1 MSTIKTVE
9 ITVLVQ
15 QETNMLT
22 IGYSTK
28 KIDPEFREYIEKS
41 CGLKGVE
48 VIPFENPGTHSLT
61 ESYNIILEK
70 STNDIVVLCHDDIY
84 FEKGNWGNKV
94 LKHFKRNPEYG
105 IIGVAG
111 SKFMPKSGMWWE
123 IPTEMY
129 GVVNHEHEGK
139 KWTSKYSEPKGNK
152 LDQTVLVDGLFM
164 VVNKP
169 NLKTQFNEEVKG
181 FHFYEVDFCFRN
193 LLEDVKIGVFYD
205 VRITHKSIGMTNE
218 QWEKNR
224 QQFVKTYQD
233 KLPVLL
239 PTNFIKKPVKNNE
252 PLVTIAMPIYNYAKR
267 LNPTLQSVFNQ
278 DYTNFEIVIVNDGSD
293 DEYCLM
299 KLNSLDGHEGIRII
313 HKENSGVSSTR
324 NRAVK
329 EGKGEYI
336 LPLDADDMIL
346 PSYIKQAVGILKTN
360 PNISPV
366 YCDTHHVGEL
376 QGIEKRPN
384 WSTDQLMKGP
394 FIVNSSLYRR
404 EAYEYVG
411 GYDETLQGWEDY
423 DFWIRMSKEGY
434 EGKHIPKP
442 LFVYF
447 HHEKDGSV
455 STEAN
460 KDQQKLYE
468 TIMKKN
474 FMNTQT
480 YVFNDRNITPDNKM
494 NWGDLVPY
502 KIINELF
509 DSNVKESDVFNVK
522 QPNANYTI
530 YSTGSVMLFTKPN
543 SIVWGTGCIDKGMI
557 GQNPSK
563 VYAVRGPLTREELL
577 KRGIECP
584 EVYGDPALLYPMIY
598 NPNIE
603 KKHKWGIIPHYIE
616 FESARDREVLKNL
629 ENQGFKIIDICSGE
643 KEFINELL
651 EVENIL
657 SSSLHGLIM
666 ADAYGIPN
674 ARVNI
679 SNKLIGGDFKFKD
692 YCLSVDRKID
702 LGYQLTK
709 DTKISD
715 IENIYFNKSIK
726 FDSNKLL
733 NSSPWSL
740 KKIKQYEI

>member
-9 ITVLVQ
+9 ITVLAQ

-41 CGLKGVE
+41 CGLKGIE

-61 ESYNIILEK
+61 EAYNIILEK

-346 PSYIKQAVGILKTN
+346 PSYIKQAVGIRN
-360 PNISPV
+360 HN
-366 YCDTHHVGEL
+366 E
-376 QGIEKRPN
+376 EK
-384 WSTDQLMKGP
+384 
-394 FIVNSSLYRR
+394 FH
-404 EAYEYVG
+404 EY
-411 GYDETLQGWEDY
+411 
-423 DFWIRMSKEGY
+423 S
-434 EGKHIPKP
+434 
-442 LFVYF
+442 
-447 HHEKDGSV
+447 
-455 STEAN
+455 
-460 KDQQKLYE
+460 
-468 TIMKKN
+468 
-474 FMNTQT
+474 
-480 YVFNDRNITPDNKM
+480 
-494 NWGDLVPY
+494 DLC
-502 KIINELF
+502 F
-509 DSNVKESDVFNVK
+509 
-522 QPNANYTI
+522 Q
-530 YSTGSVMLFTKPN
+530 
-543 SIVWGTGCIDKGMI
+543 
-557 GQNPSK
+557 
-563 VYAVRGPLTREELL
+563 
-577 KRGIECP
+577 
-584 EVYGDPALLYPMIY
+584 
-598 NPNIE
+598 
-603 KKHKWGIIPHYIE
+603 
-616 FESARDREVLKNL
+616 
-629 ENQGFKIIDICSGE
+629 
-643 KEFINELL
+643 
-651 EVENIL
+651 
-657 SSSLHGLIM
+657 
-666 ADAYGIPN
+666 
-674 ARVNI
+674 
-679 SNKLIGGDFKFKD
+679 
-692 YCLSVDRKID
+692 
-702 LGYQLTK
+702 
-709 DTKISD
+709 
-715 IENIYFNKSIK
+715 
-726 FDSNKLL
+726 
-733 NSSPWSL
+733 
-740 KKIKQYEI
+740 